1 MGVCTLSLGRAVAT
15 DLAPYAVPLWPIAKP
30 LMYSGREL
38 LSVLDQQYMP
48 HWTVSSSN
56 AWPSS
61 AVAWSSGRWGDPATR
76 LHQQHARH
84 EALDTYTYTDT
95 ADKLLPAAT

>member
-56 AWPSS
+56 A
-61 AVAWSSGRWGDPATR
+61 
-76 LHQQHARH
+76 
-84 EALDTYTYTDT
+84 
-95 ADKLLPAAT
+95 